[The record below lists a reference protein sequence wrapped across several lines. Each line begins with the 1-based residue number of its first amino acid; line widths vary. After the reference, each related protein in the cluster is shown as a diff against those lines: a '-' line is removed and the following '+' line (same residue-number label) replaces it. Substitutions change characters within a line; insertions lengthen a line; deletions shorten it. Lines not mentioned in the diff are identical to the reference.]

1 LKNTYA
7 ETPAMNRPIPT
18 EAVPSGR
25 AIFELAVL
33 FGGWFSVGDKPS

>member
-7 ETPAMNRPIPT
+7 ETPAMNNPTPT

-25 AIFELAVL
+25 AILELAVL

>member
-1 LKNTYA
+1 
-7 ETPAMNRPIPT
+7 
-18 EAVPSGR
+18 VPSGR